1 VRLRARRARA
11 LVPAA
16 LALVLLPAPARAV
29 VPAAERIADAVA
41 VANRGSGR
49 SGPLWIDVALRIGD
63 GEPLA
68 QGVLTTHPT
77 GLARLELRSP
87 RGFVERHLVQG
98 SEYGASRDGRP
109 LEQPR
114 PFLPPLYVLQ
124 AGSGAALQA
133 ALASFGVATGQAA
146 LGLGDDHDCY
156 VLGGRAARGADGSER
171 AQPSLWVDMESFEV
185 VRIDRGDG
193 VRFRFG
199 PTSDFGSLRLPSWIS
214 IEAPGQPVARL
225 EILKG
230 VPANAPAA
238 SFSTEWLLGPTGPGV
253 APAASP

>member
-1 VRLRARRARA
+1 VRGSARRAGRLAVAA
-11 LVPAA
+11 LVCA
-16 LALVLLPAPARAV
+16 LLAAPAGAV
-29 VPAAERIADAVA
+29 IPSAERIADAVA
-41 VANRGSGR
+41 VANRAAGR
-49 SGPLWIDVALRIGD
+49 SGPLWIDVTLRIGD

-77 GLARLELRSP
+77 GLARLELRST

-98 SEYGASRDGRP
+98 SDYDASRDGRP
-109 LEQPR
+109 LDQPR
-114 PFLPPLYVLQ
+114 PFLPPVFVLQ
-124 AGSGAALQA
+124 AVSGAALQA
-133 ALASFGVATGQAA
+133 ALASFGVASQQAE

-156 VLGGRAARGADGSER
+156 VLGGRAARGADGAER

-199 PTSDFGSLRLPSWIS
+199 PSSDFGALRLPSWIS
-214 IEAPGQPVARL
+214 IEAPGQPPARL

-238 SFSTEWLLGPTGPGV
+238 SFTTEWLLGPTSPPP
-253 APAASP
+253 PAAH

>member
-1 VRLRARRARA
+1 VSARWRCARLLAVAA
-11 LVPAA
+11 LGFALPAA
-16 LALVLLPAPARAV
+16 PSGAGIPSAQ
-29 VPAAERIADAVA
+29 RIADAVA
-41 VANRGSGR
+41 VANRAAGR
-49 SGPLWIDVALRIGD
+49 SGPLWIDVTLRIGE

-77 GLARLELRSP
+77 GLARLELRST

-114 PFLPPLYVLQ
+114 PFLPPVFVLQ
-124 AGSGAALQA
+124 AVSGAALQA
-133 ALASFGVATGQAA
+133 ALASFGVAADQAE
-146 LGLGDDHDCY
+146 LGLGDEHDCY
-156 VLGGRAARGADGSER
+156 VLGGRAARGPDGVER
-171 AQPSLWVDMESFEV
+171 VQPSLWVDLESFEV

-199 PTSDFGSLRLPSWIS
+199 PSEDFGALRLPRWIS
-214 IEAPGQPVARL
+214 IEAPGQPPARL
-225 EILKG
+225 DLLKG

-238 SFSTEWLLGPTGPGV
+238 SFTTEWLLGPSSP
-253 APAASP
+253 PPASP

>member
-1 VRLRARRARA
+1 MMASARRACGLTSAA
-11 LVPAA
+11 LGFALLAAPAA
-16 LALVLLPAPARAV
+16 AV
-29 VPAAERIADAVA
+29 IPPAERIADAVA
-41 VANRGSGR
+41 IANRAAGR
-49 SGPLWIDVALRIGD
+49 SGPLWIDVTLRIGD

-77 GLARLELRSP
+77 GLARLELRST

-98 SEYGASRDGRP
+98 SEYGASRDGKP
-109 LEQPR
+109 IEQPR
-114 PFLPPLYVLQ
+114 PFLPPIFVLQ
-124 AGSGAALQA
+124 ADSGAALQA
-133 ALASFGVATGQAA
+133 ALASFGVATGQAE
-146 LGLGDDHDCY
+146 LGLGDEHDCY
-156 VLGGRAARGADGSER
+156 VLGGRAARGADGVER

-199 PTSDFGSLRLPSWIS
+199 PTSSFGALRLPSWIS
-214 IEAPGQPVARL
+214 IEAPGQPPARL

-238 SFSTEWLLGPTGPGV
+238 SFTTEWLLGPTSPSP
-253 APAASP
+253 PAAP

>member
-1 VRLRARRARA
+1 MSSRARRRA
-11 LVPAA
+11 CGLALAA
-16 LALVLLPAPARAV
+16 LLLAPGGARAV
-29 VPAAERIADAVA
+29 VPSSERIADAVA
-41 VANRGSGR
+41 VANRASGR
-49 SGPLWIDVALRIGD
+49 SGPLWIDVTLRIGD
-63 GEPLA
+63 GEPVA

-77 GLARLELRSP
+77 GLARLELRST

-98 SEYGASRDGRP
+98 SEYAASRDGKP
-109 LEQPR
+109 LDQPR
-114 PFLPPLYVLQ
+114 PFLPPIYVLQ

-133 ALASFGVATGQAA
+133 ALASFGVATEQTA

-156 VLGGRAARGADGSER
+156 VLGGRAPRGADGSER

-199 PTSDFGSLRLPSWIS
+199 PTNDFGALRLPSWIS
-214 IEAPGQPVARL
+214 IEAPGQPPARL
-225 EILKG
+225 EIVKG

-238 SFSTEWLLGPTGPGV
+238 SFSTEWLLGPTGPAS

>member
-1 VRLRARRARA
+1 VSGSARRARRLA
-11 LVPAA
+11 LAA
-16 LALVLLPAPARAV
+16 LGCALLAAPAGAV
-29 VPAAERIADAVA
+29 VPSAERIADAVA
-41 VANRGSGR
+41 IANRAAGR
-49 SGPLWIDVALRIGD
+49 SGPLWIDVTLRIGD

-77 GLARLELRSP
+77 GLARLELRSN

-109 LEQPR
+109 LEEPR
-114 PFLPPLYVLQ
+114 PFLPPVFLLQ
-124 AGSGAALQA
+124 AVSGAALQA
-133 ALASFGVATGQAA
+133 ALASFGVASQQAE

-156 VLGGRAARGADGSER
+156 VLGGRAARGTDGAER
-171 AQPSLWVDMESFEV
+171 TQPSLWVDMESFEV

-199 PTSDFGSLRLPSWIS
+199 PSSNFGSLRLPSWIS
-214 IEAPGQPVARL
+214 IEAPGQPPARL
-225 EILKG
+225 EIVKG

-238 SFSTEWLLGPTGPGV
+238 SFTTEWLLGPTGSPP
-253 APAASP
+253 PAAP

>member
-1 VRLRARRARA
+1 VTGSARRFA
-11 LVPAA
+11 LAA
-16 LALVLLPAPARAV
+16 LGCALLAAPAQAV
-29 VPAAERIADAVA
+29 IPSAERIADAVA
-41 VANRGSGR
+41 GANRAAGR
-49 SGPLWIDVALRIGD
+49 SGPLWIDVTLRIGD

-77 GLARLELRSP
+77 GLARLELRST

-98 SEYGASRDGRP
+98 SDYDASRDGKP

-114 PFLPPLYVLQ
+114 PFLPPVFVLQ
-124 AGSGAALQA
+124 AVSGAALQA
-133 ALASFGVATGQAA
+133 ALASFGVASQQAE
-146 LGLGDDHDCY
+146 LGLGDERDCY
-156 VLGGRAARGADGSER
+156 VLGGRAARGPDGTEPV
-171 AQPSLWVDMESFEV
+171 QPSLWVDMESFEV

-199 PTSDFGSLRLPSWIS
+199 PTSDFGALRLPSWIS
-214 IEAPGQPVARL
+214 IETPGQPPARL

-238 SFSTEWLLGPTGPGV
+238 SFSTEWLLGPPSQPSP
-253 APAASP
+253 PAAP